1 MAMATFNDELDE
13 VPVKATTATAAA
25 PAVAKS
31 HTHTAPVA
39 QTVAASD
46 DENTPA
52 SKKEEEE
59 NLSTDFDDEKVYAR
73 TGQLNQC
80 RPEKG
85 KAARFSFVPK
95 EWIAP
100 QTAKAHW
107 VDVPDSEGKV
117 RPQRIRC
124 LTPLGADA
132 DAQYCCEQLN
142 EDGSVE
148 VVALVVRYTNANP
161 DTGKYDKLTDGT
173 FPPVAF
179 EIQFV
184 RLSQFNMR
192 QIKKLPD
199 EDSNPFNIDIV
210 MTHAEG
216 RAFGYEF
223 NRKAN
228 TPRWKSDPKVAEDV
242 KKAVKKFLDGKV
254 LKAKLGNK
262 KNETEWKALLASRK
276 VGVDAKLDNVE
287 EL

>member
-13 VPVKATTATAAA
+13 VPVQKAATATAAA
-25 PAVAKS
+25 PATAK
-31 HTHTAPVA
+31 THTAVA
-39 QTVAASD
+39 KATVSD
-46 DENTPA
+46 DEDTPT
-52 SKKEEEE
+52 SKKEAEE

-73 TGQLNQC
+73 TGQLDQC

-85 KAARFSFVPK
+85 KAARFAFVPK

-124 LTPLGADA
+124 LTPLGADV
-132 DAQYCCEQLN
+132 DPQYCCEQLN

-148 VVALVVRYTNANP
+148 VVALVVRYLNSDP
-161 DTGKYDKLTDGT
+161 ETGKLDKEAKPKVVL
-173 FPPVAF
+173 
-179 EIQFV
+179 QFV

-199 EDSNPFNIDIV
+199 EDSNPFSIDIV

-223 NRKAN
+223 NRKA
-228 TPRWKSDPKVAEDV
+228 TKPRWSEDPEVKAEV
-242 KKAVKKFLDGKV
+242 QKAAKKFLDGKV

-276 VGVDAKLDNVE
+276 AGGDAKLDNVE

>member
-13 VPVKATTATAAA
+13 VPVQKATTATAAA
-25 PAVAKS
+25 PATAK
-31 HTHTAPVA
+31 TPVA
-39 QTVAASD
+39 TTAAASD
-46 DENTPA
+46 DEDAPT
-52 SKKEEEE
+52 SKKEVEE
-59 NLSTDFDDEKVYAR
+59 NLSTDFDDEKVFAR
-73 TGQLNQC
+73 TGQLDQC

-85 KAARFSFVPK
+85 KAARFSFAPK

-107 VDVPDSEGKV
+107 VDVPDAEGKV

-124 LTPLGADA
+124 LSPLGADA
-132 DAQYCCEQLN
+132 DPQYCCEALN

-148 VVALVVRYTNANP
+148 VVALVIRYLNSDP
-161 DTGKYDKLTDGT
+161 ETGKLDKDAKPKVVL
-173 FPPVAF
+173 
-179 EIQFV
+179 QFI

-223 NRKAN
+223 NRKA
-228 TPRWKSDPKVAEDV
+228 TSPRWKADPEVAAEV
-242 KKAVKKFLDGKV
+242 QKAAKKFLDGKI
-254 LKAKLGNK
+254 LKLKLGSK

-276 VGVDAKLDNVE
+276 VGGDAKLDNVE

>member
-13 VPVKATTATAAA
+13 VPVQKAATTTGTAAA
-25 PAVAKS
+25 PATAK
-31 HTHTAPVA
+31 THAPVA
-39 QTVAASD
+39 TATTAASD
-46 DENTPA
+46 EEDTPSA
-52 SKKEEEE
+52 TKKEEEE
-59 NLSTDFDDEKVYAR
+59 NLSTDFDDEKVYVR

-132 DAQYCCEQLN
+132 DAQVCCELLN
-142 EDGSVE
+142 EDGAVE
-148 VVALVVRYTNANP
+148 VVALVVRYTNADP
-161 DTGKYDKLTDGT
+161 ETGKYGKDDKVK
-173 FPPVAF
+173 FAI
-179 EIQFV
+179 EFV

-199 EDSNPFNIDIV
+199 EDKTPFDIDLV
-210 MTHAEG
+210 MTHAD

-228 TPRWKSDPKVAEDV
+228 SPRWKSDPAVEA
-242 KKAVKKFLDGKV
+242 AVKAAVSRFLDGKA
-254 LKAKLGNK
+254 LRSKLGVK
-262 KNETEWKALLASRK
+262 HNEIEWKSLLSGKK
-276 VGVDAKLDNVE
+276 VGAETKIENVD

>member
-13 VPVKATTATAAA
+13 VPVHKATTAAAAA
-25 PAVAKS
+25 PATAKI
-31 HTHTAPVA
+31 HPPVA
-39 QTVAASD
+39 TATVASD
-46 DENTPA
+46 DEDASTS
-52 SKKEEEE
+52 SKKDEEE
-59 NLSTDFDDEKVYAR
+59 NLSTDFDDEKVFAR
-73 TGQLNQC
+73 TGQLDQC

-95 EWIAP
+95 AWIAP

-107 VDVPDSEGKV
+107 VDVPDAEGKL
-117 RPQRIRC
+117 RPQRVRC

-132 DAQYCCEQLN
+132 EPQYCCEATN
-142 EDGSVE
+142 EDGAVE
-148 VVALVVRYTNANP
+148 VVALVVRYLNSDP
-161 DTGKYDKLTDGT
+161 ETGKLDKDVKPKCTL
-173 FPPVAF
+173 
-179 EIQFV
+179 QFA

-223 NRKAN
+223 NRKA
-228 TPRWKSDPKVAEDV
+228 TSPRWLADPEVAAEMQ
-242 KKAVKKFLDGKV
+242 KAAKKFLDGKV
-254 LKAKLGNK
+254 LKMKLGSK

-276 VGVDAKLDNVE
+276 GTGAKLDAVE

>member
-13 VPVKATTATAAA
+13 VPVQKAATTTGTAAA
-25 PAVAKS
+25 PATAK
-31 HTHTAPVA
+31 THAPVA
-39 QTVAASD
+39 TATTAASD
-46 DENTPA
+46 EEDTPSA
-52 SKKEEEE
+52 TKKEEEE
-59 NLSTDFDDEKVYAR
+59 NLSTDFDDEKVYVR

-132 DAQYCCEQLN
+132 DAQVCCELLN
-142 EDGSVE
+142 EDGAVE
-148 VVALVVRYTNANP
+148 VVALVVRYTNADP
-161 DTGKYDKLTDGT
+161 ETGKYGKDDKVK
-173 FPPVAF
+173 FAI
-179 EIQFV
+179 EFV

-199 EDSNPFNIDIV
+199 EDSDPFKIDIV

-223 NRKAN
+223 NRKA
-228 TPRWKSDPKVAEDV
+228 TSPRWKSDPEVAAEV
-242 KKAVKKFLDGKV
+242 QKTVKKFLDGKI
-254 LKAKLGNK
+254 LKSKLGQK
-262 KNETEWKALLASRK
+262 KNETEWKALIASRK
-276 VGVDAKLDNVE
+276 TGSDTKLDNVE

>member
-13 VPVKATTATAAA
+13 VPVQKPTTSTATAAA
-25 PAVAKS
+25 PATAKV
-31 HTHTAPVA
+31 TAPVVKA
-39 QTVAASD
+39 TTAASE
-46 DENTPA
+46 DEDTPSA
-52 SKKEEEE
+52 SGEDTEE
-59 NLSTDFDDEKVYAR
+59 NLSTDFDDEKVYVRA
-73 TGQLNQC
+73 GQLNQC

-107 VDVPDSEGKV
+107 VDVPDAEGKV

-132 DAQYCCEQLN
+132 EAQYCCEQLN
-142 EDGSVE
+142 EDGAVE
-148 VVALVVRYTNANP
+148 VVALVVRYTNADP
-161 DTGKYDKLTDGT
+161 ETGKLEKDQKPK
-173 FPPVAF
+173 FAI
-179 EIQFV
+179 EFV

-199 EDSNPFNIDIV
+199 EDSTPFDIDIV

-223 NRKAN
+223 NRKA
-228 TPRWKSDPKVAEDV
+228 TAPRWKADAAVAAEV
-242 KKAVKKFLDGKV
+242 QKAVKKFLDGKV
-254 LKAKLGNK
+254 LRSKLGQK
-262 KNETEWKALLASRK
+262 KNEVEWKALLASK
-276 VGVDAKLDNVE
+276 KSGTDAKLDNVE

>member
-13 VPVKATTATAAA
+13 VPVQKAVATATAAA
-25 PAVAKS
+25 PATAK
-31 HTHTAPVA
+31 TPVA
-39 QTVAASD
+39 TTAAASD
-46 DENTPA
+46 
-52 SKKEEEE
+52 EEDKPSPSAKVDDDDT
-59 NLSTDFDDEKVYAR
+59 STDFDDEKVYVR

-95 EWIAP
+95 EWISP

-117 RPQRIRC
+117 RPQRLRC

-148 VVALVVRYTNANP
+148 VVALVVRYTNADP
-161 DTGKYDKLTDGT
+161 ETGKYGKDDKVK
-173 FPPVAF
+173 FAI
-179 EIQFV
+179 EFV

-199 EDSNPFNIDIV
+199 EDSDPFKIDIV

-223 NRKAN
+223 NRKA
-228 TPRWKSDPKVAEDV
+228 TSPRWKSDPEVAADV
-242 KKAVKKFLDGKV
+242 QKSVKKFLDGKV
-254 LKAKLGNK
+254 LKSKLGQK

-276 VGVDAKLDNVE
+276 GTDAKLDNVE

>member
-13 VPVKATTATAAA
+13 VPVKAVTATAAA
-25 PAVAKS
+25 PATAK
-31 HTHTAPVA
+31 TATA
-39 QTVAASD
+39 AAKATVAASD
-46 DENTPA
+46 DEETP
-52 SKKEEEE
+52 KKEEEE
-59 NLSTDFDDEKVYAR
+59 NLSTDFDDEKVYVR

-95 EWIAP
+95 EWISP

-148 VVALVVRYTNANP
+148 VVALVVRYTNADP
-161 DTGKYDKLTDGT
+161 ETGKYEKDTKVK
-173 FPPVAF
+173 FAI
-179 EIQFV
+179 EFV

-199 EDSNPFNIDIV
+199 EDSDPFKIDIV

-223 NRKAN
+223 NRKA
-228 TPRWKSDPKVAEDV
+228 TSPRWKADPEVAAEV
-242 KKAVKKFLDGKV
+242 QKAVKKFLDGKV
-254 LKAKLGNK
+254 LKSKLGQK

-276 VGVDAKLDNVE
+276 VGADAKLDNVE